1 MNDTFEQ
8 DSTMN
13 TDDVSVLRVL
23 LHTIKGISPV
33 AGGPMDFI
41 PVEEGELD
49 VSVLTDI

>member
-1 MNDTFEQ
+1 MNDTFGQ

-41 PVEEGELD
+41 PIEADSLD
-49 VSVLTDI
+49 DSVLTDI